1 MNEEVKEKALE
12 LYQKGWKYKDIASEL
27 EISVNTFKSWIR
39 RYGWTKN
46 KGAPKKEKVHPK
58 DKVPSAIL
66 ELSENTD
73 LNDQQKMFCLYY
85 LESFNA
91 TQSYLKAYKCSRK
104 TALVSGPRLLGNV
117 RVKEELTRLKQQLQ
131 SEQFFTIQ
139 DIINNYAKQAFS
151 DINDFVDFGS
161 DEYYVYQT
169 DEHGEKQ
176 KVINEFT
183 GKEET
188 YKLSSVNLKNSDEVD
203 GTLIQEV
210 KKGKDGVSVKLYDKQ
225 KAMQEL
231 TKLLATHDTDT
242 AIAEA
247 KLRELEAKVKIIEN
261 TADKLV
267 LDKEKQSQVL
277 DLIALGQKLIGGDE
291 DVTT

>member
-1 MNEEVKEKALE
+1 MNEEIKDKALE

-27 EISVNTFKSWIR
+27 DISVNTFKSWIR

-46 KGAPKKEKVHPK
+46 KGAPKKEKVHPENE
-58 DKVPSAIL
+58 VPSAIL
-66 ELSENTD
+66 ELSENSD
-73 LNDQQKMFCLYY
+73 LNEKQKMFCLYY
-85 LESFNA
+85 LENFNA

-104 TALVSGPRLLGNV
+104 VALVNGPRLLGNA
-117 RVKEELTRLKQQLQ
+117 RVKEELTRLKQELQ
-131 SEQFFTIQ
+131 SEQFFTLQ

-151 DINDFVDFGS
+151 DMSDFVDFGS
-161 DEYYVYQT
+161 DEYYVYER
-169 DEHGEKQ
+169 DSKGNK
-176 KVINEFT
+176 KRVINEFT

-231 TKLLATHDTDT
+231 TKLLTTHDIDKAT
-242 AIAEA
+242 AEA

>member
-1 MNEEVKEKALE
+1 MNEEIKDKALE

-27 EISVNTFKSWIR
+27 DISVNTFKSWIR

-46 KGAPKKEKVHPK
+46 KGAPKNEKVHPEK
-58 DKVPSAIL
+58 EVPAAIL
-66 ELSENTD
+66 ELNENSD
-73 LNDQQKMFCLYY
+73 LNEKQKFFCLYY
-85 LESFNA
+85 LQSFNA
-91 TQSYLKAYKCSRK
+91 TQSYLKAYKCSYETAMVNGNQLLRK
-104 TALVSGPRLLGNV
+104 TNI
-117 RVKEELTRLKQQLQ
+117 KEELTRLKQELQ
-131 SEQFFTIQ
+131 SEQFFTLQ

-151 DINDFVDFGS
+151 DMSDFVDFGS
-161 DEYYVYQT
+161 DEYYVYER
-169 DEHGEKQ
+169 DSKGNK
-176 KVINEFT
+176 KRVINEFT

-231 TKLLATHDTDT
+231 TKLLTTHDIDKAT
-242 AIAEA
+242 AEA